1 MRTFLVLGVL
11 LWGLAHAVH
20 PAPDSTLQREIE
32 ELRAQIQQM
41 NTRLRELEQR
51 LAELEAQQTAPTP
64 PATNLPQISVVANG
78 GVLFQDRK
86 RDDRRNRY
94 QQDEIE
100 VAFQSFVYPS
110 IRFDAIIAFDRE
122 EDFAAS
128 IEEAYAT
135 VIQLGNTPL
144 GARLGRMRLPFGR
157 VNPIHPHQLLYRD
170 YPLPVLNLLGGH
182 GALSNG
188 GVLKYLVPSDK
199 LFAELQVGL
208 FTLDDH
214 AALGVPHA
222 HEHVHTHEEGEHG
235 EHDPAALGAQGELLR
250 LARLTLAPVLGR
262 DNELEVGLSGLT
274 TCARNGDQL
283 RLLGVDFQY
292 RRFFGAA
299 QRLLLAGEW
308 LQHRREQAGNRVNR
322 EGYYLLA
329 SYKPDRYWE
338 YGLRYDWSRRAF
350 LSADE
355 DVQGADR
362 ALSAI
367 LTYRL
372 NEQSFLRLQWRNL
385 KPADDSARNE
395 LMLQLMFGFGP
406 HSHPLEGTQ

>member
-1 MRTFLVLGVL
+1 MRGWMVMACVWWFLTGHVV
-11 LWGLAHAVH
+11 WG
-20 PAPDSTLQREIE
+20 APDPELQQEIAQ
-32 ELRAQIQQM
+32 LRAQIQQL
-41 NTRLRELEQR
+41 NERLRELEQR
-51 LAELEAQQTAPTP
+51 LAEQEAQQAAPVA
-64 PATNLPQISVVANG
+64 PATNLPQISVIANG
-78 GVLFQDRK
+78 GALLQDRK
-86 RDDRRNRY
+86 RDDRRNRFE
-94 QQDEIE
+94 QDEIE

-110 IRFDAIIAFDRE
+110 IRFDAIIAFDKE
-122 EDFAAS
+122 EGFAAS

-170 YPLPVLNLLGGH
+170 YPLPILNLLGGH

-188 GVLKYLVPSDK
+188 GVLRYLAPTER
-199 LFAELQVGL
+199 LYAELQVGL

-222 HEHVHTHEEGEHG
+222 HEHAEEEGEEH

-250 LARLTLAPVLGR
+250 LARLTMAPVLGR
-262 DNELEVGLSGLT
+262 DHELELGLSGLT
-274 TCARNGDQL
+274 TRARNGDNL
-283 RLLGVDFQY
+283 RLLGADFQY

-299 QRLLLAGEW
+299 QRLLVAGEW
-308 LQHRREQAGNRVNR
+308 LQHRREQAGNGVNR
-322 EGYYLLA
+322 EGYYLLL

-338 YGLRYDWSRRAF
+338 YGLRYDRSRRAF
-350 LSADE
+350 LGADE
-355 DVQGADR
+355 DSGGADR

-385 KPADDSARNE
+385 KPADDSVRNE
-395 LMLQLMFGFGP
+395 LMFQLMFGFGP
-406 HSHPLEGTQ
+406 HSHPLESTQ